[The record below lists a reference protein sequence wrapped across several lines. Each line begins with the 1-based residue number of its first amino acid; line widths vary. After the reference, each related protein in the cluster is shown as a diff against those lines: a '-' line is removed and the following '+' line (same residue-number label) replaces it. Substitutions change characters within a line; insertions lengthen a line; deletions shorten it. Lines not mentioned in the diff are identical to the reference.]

1 MQDIVKYRKAL
12 ERLID
17 AGQELKILTLISRL
31 HPDDIAALID
41 ELEEEQKTRLFRL
54 LDVETAGDVIMELD
68 NISRELI
75 LEDIPDEKLS
85 EIVDDMFS
93 DDAADFIA
101 ELPEDQAQRVL
112 SHMDQEKSED
122 VQRLLEYPE
131 DSAGGIMQTELIA
144 LDGNTTVTRS
154 IEYIRS
160 RREEV
165 ENLHN
170 VYVLDEESRLIGA
183 LPLFN
188 LLFADGDT
196 PIKDIMDKQVVAAK
210 ADMDQEEVAAL
221 FRKYELVSL
230 PVVDADRRILGRIL
244 VDDII
249 EVIEEEVSEDMLMMA
264 GITQE
269 ESIVYGDNIK
279 GICRTRLP
287 WLIINLL
294 GAFFSAFFLW
304 LYEPLFSEIL
314 ALVSFVPVVC
324 GMSGNVSVQSSTIVV
339 RGLAIG
345 RIDTHNLKKIVLKEL
360 LVGVIIGSCCGII
373 GGAFGLVWHRSA
385 ILGLVIFISM
395 FLTITYAAIMG
406 LVLPLLFKRLKVD
419 PAVASGALLSTTND
433 AVAINVYF
441 ILAIVLFKGVFT
453 V

>member
-1 MQDIVKYRKAL
+1 MQDIVKYRKVL
-12 ERLID
+12 ERFID
-17 AGQELKILTLISRL
+17 EGQELKILTLISRL
-31 HPDDIAALID
+31 HPDDIASLID
-41 ELEEEQKTRLFRL
+41 DLEEDQKTRLFRL
-54 LDVETAGDVIMELD
+54 LDVETAADVIMELD
-68 NISRELI
+68 DLSRDLI
-75 LEDIPDEKLS
+75 LEDIPDEKLT
-85 EIVDDMFS
+85 EIIDDMPT

-112 SHMDQEKSED
+112 SSMDQEKSED

-131 DSAGGIMQTELIA
+131 DSAGGIMQTELVA
-144 LDGNTTVTRS
+144 LDRNATVTRA
-154 IEYIRS
+154 IEHIRS
-160 RREEV
+160 RRDEV
-165 ENLHN
+165 ENVHN
-170 VYVLDEESRLIGA
+170 VYVLDEDSRLAGV
-183 LPLFN
+183 LPISN

-196 PIKDIMDKQVVAAK
+196 PLKDIMDKQVVAATVS
-210 ADMDQEEVAAL
+210 MDQEEVAAL
-221 FRKYELVSL
+221 FRKYDLLSL
-230 PVVDADRRILGRIL
+230 PVVDENRRVLGRIL

-269 ESIVYGDNIK
+269 ESIVYSDNVS

-287 WLIINLL
+287 WLIINLV

-304 LYEPLFSEIL
+304 LYEPIFSEVL

-339 RGLAIG
+339 RGLAIN
-345 RIDTHNLKKIVLKEL
+345 RIDTHNLKKVFAREL
-360 LVGVIIGSCCGII
+360 MVGAVIGVCCGII
-373 GGAFGLVWHRSA
+373 GGAFGMVWYGNP

-406 LVLPLLFKRLKVD
+406 LILPLLFRRLKVD

-433 AVAINVYF
+433 AVAINIYF
-441 ILAIVLFKGVFT
+441 ILAIVLFKGVFAA
-453 V
+453 